1 MQYLAL
7 QRFGPPRCFVFLFVY
22 SGIMKTMPRPKSEL
36 TGQTNVNIRMTKEQK
51 QMFKDL
57 GGAEWLRK
65 YLARQLL
72 QEEIQ
77 LRQKN

>member
-1 MQYLAL
+1 MAAHKDS
-7 QRFGPPRCFVFLFVY
+7 PR
-22 SGIMKTMPRPKSEL
+22 IIPK
-36 TGQTNVNIRMTKEQK
+36 IRMTKEQK

>member
-1 MQYLAL
+1 
-7 QRFGPPRCFVFLFVY
+7 
-22 SGIMKTMPRPKSEL
+22 MPRPKSEL